1 MVKTPRNLT
10 MSDLKE
16 MILTKADST
25 DKNGKTTTYS
35 GVLLSTLLDKAGIS
49 DNTSVTIIGSNAYT
63 SPSISISDL
72 KNCAVCI
79 AAILDDGSL
88 QSVLPGQSGKM
99 QVKNMVEIQVK

>member
-1 MVKTPRNLT
+1 MT
-10 MSDLKE
+10 
-16 MILTKADST
+16 LTKADST

-49 DNTSVTIIGSNAYT
+49 DNTSITIIGSNAYT

-79 AAILDDGSL
+79 AAILDDGLL